1 MLLAI
6 LGLLA
11 GLGLEALVLYFL
23 LNLLQ
28 ESGAVKENYL
38 GREIPV
44 SAGIS
49 FPLDPLPWSHRI
61 HVGCE

>member
-38 GREIPV
+38 GREIPEI
-44 SAGIS
+44 G
-49 FPLDPLPWSHRI
+49 H
-61 HVGCE
+61 H